1 MSSRREFLT
10 TVASGLGA
18 SIVAPAWLA
27 AQAEIKTPLKG
38 DVGLQLWSV
47 RDYLPKDLAGTLK
60 KVREMGFQVV
70 EGAGNWNHT
79 VQEIRSAMD
88 AAGLRCPSTHIQ
100 FERLRDDLN
109 GALADAKTFGATM
122 VICPWIPHTGDTFT
136 RDDAMK
142 AAEAFNKYGEAASKA
157 GLHFGYHPHGY
168 DFFPSTEGTLL
179 DTIAKNTDPKLVA
192 FQIDVFHAYHGG
204 ASPAKLIEQFKSRVV
219 SLHLKDLKK
228 GVQVKVGTALGT
240 PDQDVPVGSGQVD
253 MPGVLRAAQQAGVK
267 LYFIEDESAD
277 PWGHIPQSVEFL
289 KTVKL

>member
-1 MSSRREFLT
+1 
-10 TVASGLGA
+10 
-18 SIVAPAWLA
+18 
-27 AQAEIKTPLKG
+27 
-38 DVGLQLWSV
+38 
-47 RDYLPKDLAGTLK
+47 LPKDLAGTLK
-60 KVREMGFQVV
+60 KIREMGFRDV

-79 VQEIRSAMD
+79 VPELRSAMD
-88 AAGLRCPSTHIQ
+88 AAGLRCPSAHMQ
-100 FERLRDDLN
+100 FERLRDDLD
-109 GALADAKTFGATM
+109 GALADAKAFGASW
-122 VICPWIPHTGDTFT
+122 VICPWIPHTDDTFT

-142 AAEAFNKYGEAASKA
+142 AAEAFNKYGAAAAKA
-157 GLHFGYHPHGY
+157 GLRFGYHPHGY

-179 DTIAKNTDPKLVA
+179 DTIARNTDPTLVA

-204 ASPAKLIEQFKSRVV
+204 ANPATLIDQFKSRVV

-253 MPGVLRAAQQAGVK
+253 MPGVLRAAQKAGVK

-277 PWGHIPQSVEFL
+277 PWGHIPQSVAYL